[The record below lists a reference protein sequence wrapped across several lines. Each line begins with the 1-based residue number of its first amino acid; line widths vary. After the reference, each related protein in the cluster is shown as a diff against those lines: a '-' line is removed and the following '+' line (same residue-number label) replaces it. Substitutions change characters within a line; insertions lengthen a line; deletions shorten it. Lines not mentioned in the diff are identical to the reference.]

1 MRPIERP
8 GLAPMRCWLPAPL
21 DAEVEATLIRL
32 RRGPDVAR
40 VAVMPDVHLAREV
53 CVGVALATRTRLYPA
68 AVGGDIGC
76 GMAAIRVPRA
86 MDDSDAI
93 GGTGGIAGAIGD
105 AILAGLRALVP
116 IMHHPRGRVPDWPAD
131 LDPDGLS
138 AGPLRALAAREG
150 IRQLGTLG
158 RGNHFAELQ
167 THGGD
172 LWLTVHSGSRG
183 LGPAI
188 GRWHRRDAPTD
199 ETGLAW
205 LDADSPAGAA
215 YLADLA
221 WARAFAR
228 HSRARMLTA
237 MAAVVAEVLGVEP
250 ALGSH
255 IERDHNH
262 VAREDHGEGR
272 VWVHRKGAMAAAPEA
287 VGVIPGSM
295 GHASYHVTGR
305 GGGEAAAALGS
316 CSHGA
321 GRAMSR
327 SEARMRIDAAR
338 LSRQMGRVHFDR
350 ARAARLVE
358 EAPAAYKDISAVMRA
373 QAGLVRV
380 VRRLEPVLSYKGG

>member
-8 GLAPMRCWLPAPL
+8 DLAPMRCWLPAPL
-21 DAEVEATLIRL
+21 DAEVEATLTRL
-32 RRGPDVAR
+32 RRGADVTR

-53 CVGVALATRTRLYPA
+53 CVGVALATRARLYPA

-76 GMAAIRVPRA
+76 GMAALRVPWDAARA
-86 MDDSDAI
+86 PDAI
-93 GGTGGIAGAIGD
+93 GRGEGD

-131 LDPDGLS
+131 LDPAGLS
-138 AGPLRALAAREG
+138 ADPLRALAAREG

-167 THGGD
+167 AHAGD

-199 ETGLAW
+199 ETGLAG
-205 LDADSPAGAA
+205 LAADSPAGAA
-215 YLADLA
+215 YLADVA

-228 HSRARMLTA
+228 HSRTRMLTA
-237 MAAVVAEVLGVEP
+237 MAAVVAEVLGLD
-250 ALGSH
+250 ADLASH
-255 IERDHNH
+255 IDRDHNH
-262 VAREDHGEGR
+262 VAREAHGEGP
-272 VWVHRKGAMAAAPEA
+272 VWVHRKGAMAAGPDA
-287 VGVIPGSM
+287 VGIIPGSM

-305 GGGEAAAALGS
+305 GGDDAAAALGS

-327 SEARMRIDAAR
+327 AEARMRIDAAR

-373 QAGLVRV
+373 QSGLVRV